1 MIIDGARLTYTL
13 SGVITNSIIRL
24 TCTANWPELN
34 TIIYYFITATGSKMI
49 AINNYTFYAYSI
61 IPQKY
66 ILNFVGLFILEFGF
80 KEFSSYLYVAEWVG
94 AVGAED
100 GLLVAFTENE
110 NEVVFLSKTK
120 GESNRFFAV

>member
-13 SGVITNSIIRL
+13 SGVITNGIIRL

-34 TIIYYFITATGSKMI
+34 AIIYYFITATGSELI
-49 AINNYTFYAYSI
+49 AIHNYSFYAYSI

-80 KEFSSYLYVAEWVG
+80 KEFSGYLYVAEWVG

-100 GLLVAFTENE
+100 GLLVAFAEDENK
-110 NEVVFLSKTK
+110 VI
-120 GESNRFFAV
+120 FFS